1 MVGPVDCRIDL
12 GKLGPNRERVSVV
25 EYEALR
31 VAQAVRRSFMLGI
44 G

>member
-12 GKLGPNRERVSVV
+12 GKLGPNRDRVFVV
-25 EYEALR
+25 EDETLR
-31 VAQAVRRSFMLGI
+31 VAQAVRRSFMLGT